1 MWKPSPPFRTHD
13 DLERE
18 WEGGHRSSAGAPLDF
33 TLSEGGPDVAAI
45 TKHVNEARYRGR
57 WVAML
62 ISMHMSF
69 LYEPSRGSTKELDA
83 FLDAQRE
90 QQRAWRKALNV
101 SKQQA
106 EQAYTFMQWC
116 DRMSLI
122 LCQRQLPSR
131 ERALE
136 VSVGPD
142 GQRHDVFQRDNGTVC
157 VEPWPFDRNAF
168 VVSVEACY
176 LDQLAYD
183 SDETLVEAL
192 QTASIK
198 LIEWNFTR

>member
-1 MWKPSPPFRTHD
+1 MPA
-13 DLERE
+13 LA
-18 WEGGHRSSAGAPLDF
+18 GHVSD
-33 TLSEGGPDVAAI
+33 
-45 TKHVNEARYRGR
+45 ARYRGR

-69 LYEPSRGSTKELDA
+69 LYEPSRGSDPALDA
-83 FLDAQRE
+83 FLDEQRAQ
-90 QQRAWRKALNV
+90 QGAWRKELGV
-101 SKQQA
+101 HKQQA

-122 LCQRQLPSR
+122 LCMRQLPSR

-142 GQRHDVFQRDNGTVC
+142 GRRYDVFQRENGMVY
-157 VEPWPFDRNAF
+157 VEPWPFDRDTF
-168 VVSVEACY
+168 KVSVEACY

-183 SDETLVEAL
+183 SDEALVEAL
-192 QTASIK
+192 QTAPVK
-198 LIEWNFTR
+198 LIEWDFAK